1 MIQNGQLTST
11 LVKNQLP
18 EHIRDNPE
26 YANFHQFLNAYYEW
40 MEQTGKVTERSKNL
54 LNYKDIDSTS
64 DEFLNYFTNDF
75 LPFFPK
81 DTLLSKQES
90 IKVARQLYQTK
101 GTPAS
106 YEFLFRILF
115 NSEFEVFN
123 TKDAVF
129 KASAGSWYV
138 AKSLKLASGD
148 TNFLSTKNLRVFGEE
163 SKSIATIENCIL
175 VGNKIE
181 VFISNIERLFQSGEM
196 VRIVDS
202 NNQNV
207 LFGGTT
213 LRAKI
218 VGQISQIKI
227 NPVNRGSLYQP
238 GDPVVVFDGLDDPL
252 TGIGASAIIGETT
265 KGSVQRINIVNG
277 GFGYSLKPNTIVN
290 IIGGTGA
297 KANVSAIANFLP
309 PSYTIV
315 TGGTGYR
322 INDRVN
328 YQDSPFAYVSSV
340 TSTGSITSIKYV
352 PSVNAQAIVGLTGVV
367 VSSNTLASGALITTS
382 TAPGN
387 ARSNVSFLP
396 TDVIG
401 FRQNILLG
409 NSNFLFANMASANA
423 NTKLI
428 DALSFL
434 TLETSA
440 ISSIEVENGGGG
452 IASIPSIVV
461 TSTYSTEDVNN
472 TYGGS
477 NSDIASLGILSP
489 IQIIRGGGYYR
500 ANDRIVFTGGSGRGS
515 YANVTSIGANGT
527 ITGITYVFNPADAR
541 PMYPL
546 GGLGYKNDFLP
557 SATVNSSNATA
568 SGAVLSVPGIIGTGA
583 DFSLVVDR
591 VGSVTTVN
599 VLNYGEDY
607 EQQPGVS
614 LKVQDIVVSNVAIE
628 NLPRQGEFIYQG
640 PSINLS
646 TYVAR
651 VNSVSLLATD
661 ADPTASL
668 YNLRVFNY
676 NANPNP
682 TLELKILGDTR
693 NINLDMANSAFP
705 QFQKVYNYLDSLG
718 NKTIYTRDYNNQG
731 FISYGDGSAKANATF
746 LNGLVIGDGQYLTT
760 QGQPSSYDVMQDKRY
775 NNFTYLITVEREIS
789 KYRDVLLSLLH
800 PLGTNVLGRYGL
812 KSNNNVNLHSYD
824 ALNDG
829 RPLSYYLGSN
839 VSDAITIATD
849 FTNKSNN
856 IVKFNNMLGASIGL
870 LINPGY
876 STIEISTKNGPN
888 VYSEVVSVNESSN
901 TVTLASN
908 VWLTYSNVAVVT
920 GNSGSNTL
928 NITSLTGL
936 YDLMNNGNYS
946 DPTYPLKDI
955 VFVGDKVLVGNNTSK
970 VVNAIDYVKG
980 KIYLTANLSAAT
992 NSYLNVNRTFIA
1004 NSSISSNQ
1012 IKIYGPVGLSYIPEL
1027 ITQDG
1032 QSITTEDGNLILLG

>member
-1 MIQNGQLTST
+1 
-11 LVKNQLP
+11 
-18 EHIRDNPE
+18 
-26 YANFHQFLNAYYEW
+26 

-64 DEFLNYFTNDF
+64 DEFLDYFTNDF

-181 VFISNIERLFQSGEM
+181 VFISDIERLFQSGEM

-202 NNQNV
+202 NNQDV
-207 LFGGTT
+207 LFGGET

-265 KGSVQRINIVNG
+265 KGSVQRINVVNG
-277 GFGYSLKPNTIVN
+277 GFGYSLKPNTTIS
-290 IIGGTGA
+290 IIGGIGA
-297 KANVSAIANFLP
+297 KANVSAVSNYLP
-309 PSYTIV
+309 PSYTIAN
-315 TGGTGYR
+315 GGTGYR

-328 YQDSPFAYVSSV
+328 YLDSPFAYVSGV
-340 TSTGSITSIKYV
+340 NGTGSITSIQYV

-367 VSSNTLASGALITTS
+367 VSSNTLAYGAVITTS
-382 TAPGN
+382 SSVGN
-387 ARSNVSFLP
+387 ARANVSFIP
-396 TDVIG
+396 IDVIG
-401 FRQNILLG
+401 FKNTTLLS
-409 NSNFLFANMASANA
+409 NSNYQFANMASANA

-428 DALSFL
+428 HALSFRM
-434 TLETSA
+434 LETSSIA
-440 ISSIEVENGGGG
+440 AIEVENGGGG
-452 IASIPSIVV
+452 ISSVPSIVA
-461 TSTYSTEDVNN
+461 TSTYPTEDV
-472 TYGGS
+472 YGAFGES
-477 NSDIASLGILSP
+477 KSDIASLGILSP
-489 IQIIRGGGYYR
+489 IQVIHGGGYYQ
-500 ANDRIVFTGGSGRGS
+500 ANDQIVFTGGSGRGA
-515 YANVTSIGANGT
+515 YANVTTVGANGA
-527 ITGITYVFNPADAR
+527 ITGITYVFNPTDPF
-541 PMYPL
+541 PMYSL
-546 GGLGYKNDFLP
+546 GGQGYKNDFLP
-557 SATVNSSNATA
+557 DVTVNSSNATA
-568 SGAVLSVPGIIGTGA
+568 SGAVLSVPGILGTGA

-607 EQQPGVS
+607 AAQPGVS

-628 NLPRQGEFIYQG
+628 NLPRQGEYIYQG

-646 TYVAR
+646 TYTAR

-682 TLELKILGDTR
+682 TLELKILGDER
-693 NINLDMANSAFP
+693 NVNLDMANSAFP
-705 QFQKVYNYLDSLG
+705 QFQKVHNYFDSLG

-746 LNGLVIGDGQYLTT
+746 LNGLVIGDGQYLTS
-760 QGQPSSYDVMQDKRY
+760 QGQPSSFDVIQNSRY
-775 NNFTYLITVEREIS
+775 NNFTYLITVEKEIA

-812 KSNNNVNLHSYD
+812 KSNNNVSLHSYN

-856 IVKFNNMLGASIGL
+856 IVKFNNMLGARIGL
-870 LINPGY
+870 IINPGY

-946 DPTYPLKDI
+946 DSSYPLKDI
-955 VFVGDKVLVGNNTSK
+955 VFVGDRVLVDNNTSK
-970 VVNAIDYVKG
+970 VVNAIDYVQG
-980 KIYLTANLSAAT
+980 KIYLTANLSTAT